1 MPRAEAAG
9 ESSPAARGTPP
20 PPTRGTPP
28 LPPTSASIST
38 GGGLKDTPANRA
50 LHPALTPQEV
60 FQNPELL
67 QHAYYADEK
76 SIVLNGDVKSS
87 LQRLI
92 RAGVEVD
99 CIVTSPPYYGQ
110 RDYGI
115 EGQLGLEDHP
125 QQFIDHLVE
134 VFDLCAALL
143 RETGSLW
150 INIGDTYWS
159 GKGAHKSGEV
169 KQGARRF
176 GLRPQDRPGDGPWT
190 RPKQLLL
197 IPHRLAIALQE
208 RGWLVRND
216 VVWVK
221 PHPVPDQ
228 VRDRCSISHE
238 YVFHLTKSRWYYY
251 DRHSVGRR
259 LPSGRVLP
267 PLDTWEVPPAIGNG
281 RHKAS
286 FSEDLIRVPILAT
299 TPAHGIVLDP
309 FNGAGTSML
318 FARKH
323 GFRSI
328 GIDLSEKYCADT
340 ATALKKLDAAEALG
354 QDA

>member
-1 MPRAEAAG
+1 MPQEWAAG
-9 ESSPAARGTPP
+9 KRLPAGQE
-20 PPTRGTPP
+20 TPP
-28 LPPTSASIST
+28 LPPTSASVS
-38 GGGLKDTPANRA
+38 GDGGLKDTPANRA
-50 LHPALTPQEV
+50 LHPKVTPQEV
-60 FQNPELL
+60 FQNPGLL
-67 QHAYYADEK
+67 DHAYYADQR
-76 SIVLNGDVKSS
+76 SIVLHGDVRHS
-87 LQRLI
+87 LRRLI
-92 RAGVEVD
+92 DGGVEVD

-115 EGQLGLEDHP
+115 DGQLGLENHP
-125 QQFIDHLVE
+125 QQFIDHLAE
-134 VFDLCAALL
+134 VFSLCGDLL

-159 GKGAHKSGEV
+159 GKGAHKSGEL

-176 GLRPQDRPGDGPWT
+176 GLRPQDRPGDGKWA

-208 RGWLVRND
+208 QGWLVRND
-216 VVWVK
+216 VVWIK

-251 DRHSVGRR
+251 NRHAVGRR

-267 PLDTWEVPPAIGNG
+267 ALDTWEVPPAAGNG
-281 RHKAS
+281 AHRAS
-286 FSEDLIRVPILAT
+286 FSEDLIRIPVLST
-299 TPAHGIVLDP
+299 TPAQGIVLDP
-309 FNGAGTSML
+309 FNGSGTSMI

-328 GIDLSEKYCADT
+328 GIDLSEQYCEDT
-340 ATALKKLDAAEALG
+340 ASALKKLDAAETLG
-354 QDA
+354 QGT